1 MGKHGPK
8 ADTRSRARRDVPAL
22 ARTVEPRNYISLWLE
37 TEGSSLLERVVKRKQ
52 VFERGE
58 AGYAIREPGEHM
70 MSSPELGQNRRQLSR
85 HETWSRSTFDGESH
99 HHTPA

>member
-52 VFERGE
+52 VFKR
-58 AGYAIREPGEHM
+58 GEHM
-70 MSSPELGQNRRQLSR
+70 VSSSELGQNRRQLSR